1 VLDMV
6 AHTRAKTPTAAAELL
21 IHAMLEQDAVI
32 EEMMQGV
39 LSAVCSRIDNEKQ
52 RMQSL
57 RNRLSLGSA
66 LFVQEKK
73 AWMLTHMQS
82 LRTSAVMYVKEHKH
96 RLDLV
101 QGAIDAA
108 SPERILSL
116 GYSITRLNGKAVRSI
131 GDVVPGDKVTTTVAG
146 GEITSIVNGKKEEKK
161 L

>member
-1 VLDMV
+1 
-6 AHTRAKTPTAAAELL
+6 
-21 IHAMLEQDAVI
+21 
-32 EEMMQGV
+32 
-39 LSAVCSRIDNEKQ
+39 
-52 RMQSL
+52 
-57 RNRLSLGSA
+57 
-66 LFVQEKK
+66 
-73 AWMLTHMQS
+73 
-82 LRTSAVMYVKEHKH
+82 
-96 RLDLV
+96 V